1 MDLTTFTSL
10 FSGSVYKPL
19 SQHRQVVLDAL
30 VLLSRQLQSRL
41 TPGYQWHER
50 PQWLIDFPPVV
61 EKLEQDVLIRLN
73 QPTLTAQPKGLVL
86 SLLQAQNNL
95 AHLICRM
102 AERLTYRPPVLTVE
116 LQNSMK
122 HLNQHFGLTVQG
134 LKLGIAKQ
142 DRFGL
147 AGFRKQQSQ
156 VMVGVHQEVRI
167 AVDELR
173 DEISTFKGEVFQ
185 NEGGVDPLDMALI
198 LLSLEDMDDLTLWI
212 RSMVI
217 HMQQL

>member
-10 FSGSVYKPL
+10 FSVSAYKPL
-19 SQHRQVVLDAL
+19 SQHRQAVLDAL
-30 VLLSRQLQSRL
+30 VLLSKQLQSRL
-41 TPGYQWHER
+41 TPEYKWHER
-50 PQWLIDFPPVV
+50 PQWLVEFPPVV
-61 EKLEQDVLIRLN
+61 EKLEQEVLTRLN

-86 SLLQAQNNL
+86 SLLQTQNNI

-102 AERLTYRPPVLTVE
+102 SERLTYRPPELTEE
-116 LQNSMK
+116 LQYSMK
-122 HLNQHFGLTVQG
+122 QLSRHFGETIYR
-134 LKLGIAKQ
+134 LKLGIVRQ

-147 AGFRKQQSQ
+147 AGFKKQQSQ
-156 VMVGVHQEVRI
+156 VMVDVHKEVRL
-167 AVDELR
+167 AVDELK
-173 DEISTFKGEVFQ
+173 DMISAFKSDVFQ
-185 NEGGVDPLDMALI
+185 SEGGLDPLDMALL